1 MDYLISFL
9 EGIITF
15 ISPCLLPML
24 PLYLFYFAGEE
35 EANTRRTFWHASG
48 FVLGFTLLFTLMG
61 AFAGSIGSLLRSH
74 QTAVNLICGTL
85 IVLFGLNYTG
95 LLRIPFLNRTHQWN
109 IGIRKF
115 GFFSS
120 LLFGMIFALGW
131 TPCAGAFLGSALL
144 LAAQKGSML
153 RGILMLLCY
162 SIGLGFPFL
171 LSALLIDQLKQTISF
186 IKKHYRALQLICGIF
201 LIILGILMMAGIMN
215 RVLNLLS

>member
-1 MDYLISFL
+1 MDFLISFL

-35 EANTRRTFWHASG
+35 QGSTRKTFRHALG

-61 AFAGSIGSLLRSH
+61 AFAGSLGSLLYTH
-74 QTAVNLICGTL
+74 QTAVNLISGAL

-95 LLRIPFLNRTHQWN
+95 LLRIPLLNRTHQWN
-109 IGIRKF
+109 AEIQKF

-153 RGILMLLCY
+153 HGILMLLCY
-162 SIGLGFPFL
+162 SMGLGIPFL
-171 LSALLIDQLKQTISF
+171 LSAVLIDQLKRTISF
-186 IKKHYRALQLICGIF
+186 IKKHYSIIQLICGIF
-201 LIILGILMMAGIMN
+201 LILLGILMMTGVMS
-215 RVLNLLS
+215 RFLYSLS

>member
-1 MDYLISFL
+1 MDFLISFL

-35 EANTRRTFWHASG
+35 QGSTRKTFRHALG

-61 AFAGSIGSLLRSH
+61 AFAGSLGSLLHTH
-74 QTAVNLICGTL
+74 QTAVNLISGAL

-95 LLRIPFLNRTHQWN
+95 LLRIPLLNRTHQWN
-109 IGIRKF
+109 AEIQKF

-153 RGILMLLCY
+153 HGILMLLCY
-162 SIGLGFPFL
+162 SMGLGLPFL
-171 LSALLIDQLKQTISF
+171 LSAVLIDQLKRTISF
-186 IKKHYRALQLICGIF
+186 IKKHYSTIQLICGIF
-201 LIILGILMMAGIMN
+201 LILLGILMMTGVMS
-215 RVLNLLS
+215 RFLYSLS

>member
-1 MDYLISFL
+1 MDFLISFL

-35 EANTRRTFWHASG
+35 QGSTRKTFRHALG
-48 FVLGFTLLFTLMG
+48 FVLGFTLLG
-61 AFAGSIGSLLRSH
+61 AFAGSLGSLLYTH
-74 QTAVNLICGTL
+74 QTAVNLISGAL

-95 LLRIPFLNRTHQWN
+95 LLRIPLLNRTHQWN
-109 IGIRKF
+109 AEIQKF

-153 RGILMLLCY
+153 HGILMLLCY
-162 SIGLGFPFL
+162 SMGLGIPFL
-171 LSALLIDQLKQTISF
+171 LSAVLIDQLKRTISF
-186 IKKHYRALQLICGIF
+186 IQLICGIF
-201 LIILGILMMAGIMN
+201 LILLGILMMTGVMS
-215 RVLNLLS
+215 RFLYSLS